1 MTYSILTLAPY
12 LKWFEAGLPW
22 QGLKTQSAAENL
34 THRIHLARHDHHNL
48 ELKTFVDPGKNGF
61 QGWLELFL
69 FVPSSFQLSRWE
81 GKEIREDLHSRTR
94 LAVSLCAEQ
103 GHKAMRDAVRQ
114 LTESVRES
122 DAFDVDEDSLGADI
136 LVEHSKD
143 AGAVIHET
151 LRRWTSLHRR
161 QCRLAHSLM
170 HRDQDAANH
179 LARLSHEVQR
189 TADSIAKIREQIDS
203 LRPERF
209 PVLTLLQEYT
219 TSLYVKYLSE
229 VGNELSK
236 CPTDRFEGQHYSGA
250 VAKLS
255 GILDQ
260 LSRRESLHVPIGGAH
275 RDEAPT
281 DEERE
286 SYLVRLSQLKKFFQS
301 KMFVDVSRRPR
312 DKRVAETTAFVGT
325 ALAGASAACL
335 QQLYIPSSGEIAVSG
350 FLILGSGV
358 AVYTLRDR
366 IKDWLKV
373 TLAKK
378 ASAWIPDVEETLWV
392 DGRSIGVNK
401 EWSRILPSKNLPA
414 AVKSLRRTACKSEVE
429 TELPEEVFSWKRWQ
443 QLPESIDSRNTELA
457 LQENVRINLERY
469 LKFMDDPFKELAV
482 LDRAGQFTRFRSRR
496 VYHFYLAVRSTIQ
509 SGTDRASIQ
518 YWPERPA
525 MQQIYRV
532 VVNKKGIDRIEPID
546 DFTAPETPQWHQPAS
561 EKGC

>member
-1 MTYSILTLAPY
+1 
-12 LKWFEAGLPW
+12 
-22 QGLKTQSAAENL
+22 
-34 THRIHLARHDHHNL
+34 
-48 ELKTFVDPGKNGF
+48 
-61 QGWLELFL
+61 
-69 FVPSSFQLSRWE
+69 
-81 GKEIREDLHSRTR
+81 
-94 LAVSLCAEQ
+94 
-103 GHKAMRDAVRQ
+103 
-114 LTESVRES
+114 
-122 DAFDVDEDSLGADI
+122 
-136 LVEHSKD
+136 
-143 AGAVIHET
+143 
-151 LRRWTSLHRR
+151 
-161 QCRLAHSLM
+161 M

-229 VGNELSK
+229 VQNELSK
-236 CPTDRFEGQHYSGA
+236 CPTTRFEGQHYATAISR
-250 VAKLS
+250 LED
-255 GILDQ
+255 ILDL
-260 LSRRESLHVPIGGAH
+260 LSRRESLYAPIGGT
-275 RDEAPT
+275 RQEQAPT

-325 ALAGASAACL
+325 AIAGLSAACL

-350 FLILGSGV
+350 FLLLGLGV
-358 AVYTLRDR
+358 FVYTIRDR
-366 IKDWLKV
+366 VKDWLKV

-378 ASAWIPDVEETLWV
+378 ASAWIPDVEETLWL
-392 DGRSIGVNK
+392 DGRTIGVNK
-401 EWSRILPSKNLPA
+401 EWSRIQTSKNLTA
-414 AVKSLRRTACKSEVE
+414 AVKSLRRKACKTEVE
-429 TELPEEVFSWKRWQ
+429 TELPEEVFCWKRWQ
-443 QLPESIDSRNTELA
+443 QLPKSLDSRNTELA

-496 VYHFYLAVRSTIQ
+496 VYHFYLAVRSTVQ
-509 SGTDRASIQ
+509 SGTNRASIQ

-532 VVNKKGIDRIEPID
+532 VVNKKGIDRIETID
-546 DFTAPETPQWHQPAS
+546 DFTAPETPQWHLTGNSDSLP
-561 EKGC
+561 